1 MSEAD
6 VFLEVKKYYLAGIE
20 YVRDGRELNRILDY
34 VIEYD
39 EDEETETLVRDLDER
54 YQAAIFL
61 GAAMTLEDLIRE
73 IPGRELKKAKK
84 RVFHTDH
91 LSSED
96 DDL

>member
-6 VFLEVKKYYLAGIE
+6 IFLEVKKYYLLGIE

-34 VIEYD
+34 VIEED

-61 GAAMTLEDLIRE
+61 GAAMTLEDLIQE
-73 IPGRELKKAKK
+73 IPGRELKKAQK
-84 RVFHTDH
+84 RVFHMDK
-91 LSSED
+91 LVRKD